1 VGQPL
6 LKEPHTK
13 AQRHEEKKD
22 GTRERGR
29 LVSKHNMLQI
39 RSDYLL
45 ITLDFPRKDRQQVKT
60 VINPRRGN
68 HGKTKNIH
76 ERI

>member
-45 ITLDFPRKDRQQVKT
+45 ITPKPSSSLVPWC
-60 VINPRRGN
+60 
-68 HGKTKNIH
+68 
-76 ERI
+76 E

>member
-1 VGQPL
+1 MTKGT
-6 LKEPHTK
+6 KEEVHTK
-13 AQRHEEKKD
+13 AQRHGGHEE
-22 GTRERGR
+22 RRG
-29 LVSKHNMLQI
+29 KENGM
-39 RSDYLL
+39 
-45 ITLDFPRKDRQQVKT
+45 DFPRKDRQQVKT